1 MNTYVSL
8 AIIVAMLV
16 AAIVFSQRYQ
26 ARSPQLQ

>member
-16 AAIVFSQRYQ
+16 VAIAFSELRTRRG
-26 ARSPQLQ
+26 AT